1 MTKRIPERKRAKVT
15 GRGKGPSFLRLTHHL
30 LDSEEFGALSAHA
43 TKLLIELARKY
54 KGNNNGDLSC
64 AWSDCRKRG
73 WRSKAALQRARDEL
87 LAACFIIVTRH
98 GGKHVSSLYALTFE
112 PIDACEGKGLEI
124 GPTTTAS
131 HAWRKNKNGAP

>member
-1 MTKRIPERKRAKVT
+1 MTKRIPEHKRAKIT
-15 GRGKGPSFLRLTHHL
+15 GRGKQPSFLRLTHNL
-30 LDSEEFGALSAHA
+30 LNSEEFGSLSAHA

-54 KGNNNGDLSC
+54 NGKNNGDLSC

-73 WRSKAALQRARDEL
+73 WTSKGALQRARDEL
-87 LAACFIIVTRH
+87 LAAGFIVVTHH
-98 GGKHVSSLYALTFE
+98 GGKHVCSLYALTFE
-112 PIDACEGKGLEI
+112 PIDACEGKVLEI